1 MVLEERGSLWHMVL
15 YARYGE
21 DGGRLQLGGGGGSIW
36 WQQLNSIVE
45 GGWLTT

>member
-1 MVLEERGSLWHMVL
+1 MVL